1 MKRVTA
7 LLVLCPFLLL
17 AGFTG
22 SAHATTP
29 TSEPFDQSFGF
40 VDPTLCSFPVQAQ
53 VHFVGTE
60 SPAFSPL
67 YFAGSASLSSNGN
80 VVSSLPFNSF
90 GEMDFTQVLDAGTYD
105 LKASGAINV
114 AAGTGGNGGE
124 NVTAT
129 IVPEPLEVSVIALAA
144 AHLCARRRRR

>member
-1 MKRVTA
+1 MYRTIARLSASGGIMKRVTA

-53 VHFVGTE
+53 VHFVGSIVTFYDRSGTPIRAQQRLRE
-60 SPAFSPL
+60 TD
-67 YFAGSASLSSNGN
+67 
-80 VVSSLPFNSF
+80 V
-90 GEMDFTQVLDAGTYD
+90 FT
-105 LKASGAINV
+105 
-114 AAGTGGNGGE
+114 
-124 NVTAT
+124 
-129 IVPEPLEVSVIALAA
+129 
-144 AHLCARRRRR
+144 AHGKTLVG